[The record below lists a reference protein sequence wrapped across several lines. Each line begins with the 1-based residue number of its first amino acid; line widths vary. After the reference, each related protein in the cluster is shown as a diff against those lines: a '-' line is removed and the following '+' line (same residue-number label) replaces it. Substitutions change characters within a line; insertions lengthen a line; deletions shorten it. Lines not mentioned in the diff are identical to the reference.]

1 MLNQGCL
8 QPPKPLLCSQISF
21 QAPLILNDGLLEYA
35 QEIIQ
40 DVLEGKLEC
49 SILIFLQGSWKVR
62 IDYRGDPSALDIRAG
77 QTIEQRTEDRV
88 PFELPLLNLGAE
100 AYMAYPYQETFFFG
114 KESSHP
120 RVIVKHEIMVA
131 DNGFSTLGAERIDSD
146 IIQLLEL
153 EDISINSL
161 SKVPILKNTGAPIF
175 PIRLF
180 EPFERQYD
188 DIRQIRSVIDEDE
201 ELICFQISSEW
212 TIPRRGR
219 RRQRSH

>member
-1 MLNQGCL
+1 MPSASQAATL
-8 QPPKPLLCSQISF
+8 QP
-21 QAPLILNDGLLEYA
+21 
-35 QEIIQ
+35 
-40 DVLEGKLEC
+40 
-49 SILIFLQGSWKVR
+49 
-62 IDYRGDPSALDIRAG
+62 
-77 QTIEQRTEDRV
+77 
-88 PFELPLLNLGAE
+88 
-100 AYMAYPYQETFFFG
+100 
-114 KESSHP
+114 
-120 RVIVKHEIMVA
+120 
-131 DNGFSTLGAERIDSD
+131 D